1 MWVSFSN
8 VLKFTFKSR
17 ISHKVFCHE
26 IAKLEIIKLWISI
39 GVLLALFRA
48 KFIVIL
54 FVFLSIFVSFNVPG
68 LGLKLMKNCKIIGT
82 QDWLVSG
89 SWLVTPV
96 SFHVRNFE
104 SWLELE
110 NSRVG
115 LPLCDSQVPLDNS
128 YSITSVV
135 TFFFFLLY
143 IYTSLSP
150 KF

>member
-1 MWVSFSN
+1 MSFSY

-17 ISHKVFCHE
+17 ICHKVFCHG
-26 IAKLEIIKLWISI
+26 IAKLEIVKLWIPI
-39 GVLLALFRA
+39 GVLLALFRV
-48 KFIVIL
+48 KFVVIL
-54 FVFLSIFVSFNVPG
+54 FVFLSIVVSFYVLG
-68 LGLKLMKNCKIIGT
+68 LGLKLMKNYKIIGT

-89 SWLVTPV
+89 LWLVTPA

-115 LPLCDSQVPLDNS
+115 LSECDSRVPLDSS
-128 YSITSVV
+128 YSRTPIV
-135 TFFFFLLY
+135 TFFFLLY

>member
-1 MWVSFSN
+1 MSFSN

-17 ISHKVFCHE
+17 ICHKVFCHG
-26 IAKLEIIKLWISI
+26 IAKLELVKLWIPI

-48 KFIVIL
+48 KFLVIL
-54 FVFLSIFVSFNVPG
+54 FVFLCIFVSFNVLG
-68 LGLKLMKNCKIIGT
+68 LGLKLMKNCKITGT

-89 SWLVTPV
+89 SWLVTPT
-96 SFHVRNFE
+96 SFHKFHVRNFE

-110 NSRVG
+110 NSWVG
-115 LPLCDSQVPLDNS
+115 LPVCDSQVPLDSS
-128 YSITSVV
+128 YSRTSFV
-135 TFFFFLLY
+135 TFFFLLY